1 MARTIIRL
9 PCLTRLLVRFD
20 YCQPPA
26 DGDVPNARGKLIS
39 NARAPPHGR
48 AADCR
53 PTNGSRNRKHAPSII
68 AWQHEYRANK
78 TSATASALKDLQVKT
93 NYE

>member
-20 YCQPPA
+20 YCQSPA
-26 DGDVPNARGKLIS
+26 DGDVPNGRGKLIS

-48 AADCR
+48 AAATPFRYQTLIDY
-53 PTNGSRNRKHAPSII
+53 PSPVSL
-68 AWQHEYRANK
+68 AHYPSPNAAGQAGR
-78 TSATASALKDLQVKT
+78 
-93 NYE
+93 